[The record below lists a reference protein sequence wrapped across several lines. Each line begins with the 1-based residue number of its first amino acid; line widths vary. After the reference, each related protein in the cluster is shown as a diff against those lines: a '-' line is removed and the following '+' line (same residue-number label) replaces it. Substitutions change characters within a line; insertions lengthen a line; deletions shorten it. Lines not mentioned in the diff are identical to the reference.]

1 MRHFTIKKIFLFAL
15 VTVILLT
22 VSLSSAESTT
32 EEQEQ
37 ALVDYVNEM
46 KESGRSFTVPL
57 NIGPIY
63 SVIVKE
69 DGIGIVFSFIKS
81 KAVSVGLE
89 AISFVTDLK
98 EMDISLEN
106 GKIFTIPAVVALQ
119 SHDVGTFVIFNI
131 SLESA
136 KAIMEMINQ
145 DSPVVRFSFIQGN
158 GNRIEMS
165 VDEVN
170 QALSAATGNTVDI
183 VKQGLSAVTEF
194 GNGLT
199 SDIGQFLEDTYAAT
213 EKAIV
218 DAGDTLANLA
228 NDAGSAIADAGNAVG
243 DFLGDASEAVGDS
256 LSDAM
261 DSVGSFWNGLW
272 GN

>member
-1 MRHFTIKKIFLFAL
+1 MRHFTIKKIFLFVL

-22 VSLSSAESTT
+22 VSLSFAESTT

-37 ALVDYVNEM
+37 ALTDYVNEV
-46 KESGRSFTVPL
+46 KESGRSFTVPI

-106 GKIFTIPAVVALQ
+106 GKTFTIPAVVALQ
-119 SHDVGTFVIFNI
+119 SHDVGTFIIFNI
-131 SLESA
+131 SLEA
-136 KAIMEMINQ
+136 ANAIIEMVDQ
-145 DSPVVRFSFIQGN
+145 GSPVVKFTFIQGS
-158 GNRIEMS
+158 GNRVEMS

-170 QALSAATGNTVDI
+170 QALSDATGSTVDI
-183 VKQGLSAVTEF
+183 VNQGISAVTEF
-194 GNGLT
+194 GNNLASG
-199 SDIGQFLEDTYAAT
+199 IGKFMEDAYSAT

-218 DAGDTLANLA
+218 DAGDTIVNIA
-228 NDAGSAIADAGNAVG
+228 NDAGSAIVDAGNAVG

-261 DSVGSFWNGLW
+261 DSVGNFWNGLW